1 MIRVKREGSNFK
13 LEVNKRDKMLQKAE
27 TDGLDIMDRT
37 TLTET
42 GF

>member
-1 MIRVKREGSNFK
+1 MIRVKRERSNFK
-13 LEVNKRDKMLQKAE
+13 LEVNKRDKMLQRAE
-27 TDGLDIMDRT
+27 TDALDIIDRT